1 MQRQICAL
9 MSSAVEPLQA
19 AQNFARTSWLTYSK
33 AVPGMR
39 WLRVLS
45 QFARSY
51 STEGHQ
57 MHAVKDV
64 VVAIGA
70 NQGQRY
76 QNFIL
81 ALDLLQDRQCQV
93 ARYSRL
99 YETAPAYVTDQDP
112 FLNAAVLL
120 RTYLPPEALLRTL
133 KDVEAELGRK
143 VKAKRW
149 GPRPI
154 DLDIIFYHGEAFSSS
169 ALQVPH
175 PRWHERSF
183 VLAPLADLL
192 SHDELDTSAFSMRGA
207 TARSATQ
214 PFSYVNKQDLD
225 KQCAALFD
233 ELQDSYSRQAARL
246 KGQSQFLQDLREQFL
261 QQQPTEGS
269 ISSNGN
275 AESSDELAKRSSQ
288 LLSHAAPAILLQQ
301 VLSAMDKDDMS
312 QQAGTAAES
321 PAAVFEEMSEP
332 GTIEMC
338 GPGAAEGLCTVV
350 NTEGDQH
357 QLDRREIHEG
367 LRLQLLAAKQHWDI
381 WQARASAGVQSQG
394 DVDIQCVLP
403 LGDESAWAW
412 EGRSHVMGILNI
424 TPDSFSDGGQY
435 TSSHKAVEQ
444 ARRLVAEGA
453 TMLDVGGQS
462 TRPHALYI
470 EPDEE
475 LRRVLPVIRALV
487 EDDVLRATTPKVLIS
502 IDTFHAKV
510 AAGAI
515 EAGAHIVNDVSGGSL
530 DPDMYSVVAKLG
542 VPYII
547 MHMRGN
553 PRTMQY
559 SKHITYRDICAEVAG
574 EVNERV
580 QDAVAAGIKPWMII
594 TDPGIGFSKTAQGCL
609 ELMAGLQ
616 RFRQELQPPL
626 QKMPILAGPSRKRFL
641 GNIIGSQTNEAK
653 DRATAVAASVCV
665 ANSADI
671 IRAHNAAAVRDAL
684 DVADAIRA
692 SMTPPS
698 VYLHGYLSD
707 TAR

>member
-332 GTIEMC
+332 EGKYMRACDSSYWRPSSIGTF
-338 GPGAAEGLCTVV
+338 GRQG
-350 NTEGDQH
+350 H
-357 QLDRREIHEG
+357 Q
-367 LRLQLLAAKQHWDI
+367 
-381 WQARASAGVQSQG
+381 QSQG